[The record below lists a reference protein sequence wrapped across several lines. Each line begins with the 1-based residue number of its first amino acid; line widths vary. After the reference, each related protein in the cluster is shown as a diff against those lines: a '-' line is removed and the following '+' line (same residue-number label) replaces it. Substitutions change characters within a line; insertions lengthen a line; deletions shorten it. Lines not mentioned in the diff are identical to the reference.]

1 MHELVL
7 HWQKEQQ
14 EQLPTLHHSYTG
26 SPTHVTF
33 PSAAQQQI
41 TPMNL
46 QCDFDDDTLP
56 EYPSLLSAVATLPWP
71 STTPLM
77 PLPLLAQ
84 ESNLPDSTIKTTS
97 PPVQHTR
104 TGWIIH
110 LPQQLSPMLGPSKS
124 YIGLLSQL
132 IKNFGHAYSYTAWWI
147 QDINLNLMDSS
158 DWFQK
163 MLHPLSYAMKKHNE
177 DTHCLVPMLKITKR
191 QWEKKFMN

>member
-46 QCDFDDDTLP
+46 QHDFNDDTLP
-56 EYPSLLSAVATLPWP
+56 EYPSLLSEVATLPWP

-110 LPQQLSPMLGPSKS
+110 LLQWLSPMLGPSKNTQV
-124 YIGLLSQL
+124 YCH
-132 IKNFGHAYSYTAWWI
+132 N
-147 QDINLNLMDSS
+147 SS
-158 DWFQK
+158 K
-163 MLHPLSYAMKKHNE
+163 TLAMHILHI
-177 DTHCLVPMLKITKR
+177 LVPMLKNTKR